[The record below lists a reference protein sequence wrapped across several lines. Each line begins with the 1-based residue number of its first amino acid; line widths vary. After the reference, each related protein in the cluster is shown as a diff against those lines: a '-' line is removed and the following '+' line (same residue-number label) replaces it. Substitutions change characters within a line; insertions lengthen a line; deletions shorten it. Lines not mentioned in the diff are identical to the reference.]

1 MRVGLVRKIGFT
13 LVALGVVGLSGCND
27 DPLDFDEQTA
37 VRMFTNPSFMVV
49 QTGDSV
55 QLVANGINGGNEPTF
70 QAVTATVASCGGSG
84 SISVVESDQQTSIQP
99 PQIYEVIGGTAL
111 GGACVVVQSGSVTD
125 TVDVVV
131 VGGTLNVTS
140 APTLIIA
147 GTGGTVVV
155 ELVGTDGTP
164 VTPFDPTDVAWT
176 SDNTAVLSV
185 DATGVFTS
193 PGPSGSATI
202 TATWTG
208 TDATGTSGQGVAWHQ
223 LLSSWLISSAIRWWT
238 LSRCWGFP

>member
-1 MRVGLVRKIGFT
+1 MEFSPGSGLDSRIQTCSDDAEGTLIGSGCYPEREVIMRVGLVRKIGFT
-13 LVALGVVGLSGCND
+13 LVALGVVGLGGCND

-49 QTGDSV
+49 QTGDTV
-55 QLVANGINGGNEPTF
+55 QLVANGINAGNEPTF
-70 QAVTATVASCGGSG
+70 QAVTATIASCGGSG
-84 SISVVESDQQTSIQP
+84 SISVIESDQQTSIQP
-99 PQIYEVIGGTAL
+99 PQIYDVIGGAAL

-164 VTPFDPTDVAWT
+164 VIKLFPTEA
-176 SDNTAVLSV
+176 
-185 DATGVFTS
+185 
-193 PGPSGSATI
+193 
-202 TATWTG
+202 
-208 TDATGTSGQGVAWHQ
+208 Q
-223 LLSSWLISSAIRWWT
+223 T
-238 LSRCWGFP
+238 LCRYRRMEN